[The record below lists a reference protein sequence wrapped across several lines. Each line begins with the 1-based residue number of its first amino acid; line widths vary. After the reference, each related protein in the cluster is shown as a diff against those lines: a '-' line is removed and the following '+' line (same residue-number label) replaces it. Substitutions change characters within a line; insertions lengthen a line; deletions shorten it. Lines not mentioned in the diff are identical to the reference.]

1 MSWVPSNA
9 EELAEYCAKSLPA
22 ARLSSEGVVI
32 TTHCMYPSNGLVRV
46 LLRAGKET
54 VVVSDEGEALG
65 EVLAAGIEVDG
76 ADKLVKHIVKEQGLL
91 IQGGVIRTPG
101 MPILAAPLGVLLV
114 ANTAR
119 DVAHWLYDHKKAK
132 RGRDFRQM
140 LADYLQTAFS
150 EQVAQTEIVGM
161 STKQHKFANVVS
173 FANGRR
179 LIIDP
184 VAKDASSINA
194 RVVANLDVK
203 ARRDPSLIQRII
215 YDDAE
220 SWSASDLNL
229 LQVGADVVPY
239 SQARAVIQ
247 RLAQKELAA

>member
-1 MSWVPSNA
+1 M
-9 EELAEYCAKSLPA
+9 
-22 ARLSSEGVVI
+22 
-32 TTHCMYPSNGLVRV
+32 LVRTG
-46 LLRAGKET
+46 RET

-65 EVLAAGIEVDG
+65 QVLAAGIEVDA
-76 ADKLVKHIVKEQGLL
+76 ADRLVRHIVQEQGLL

-101 MPILAAPLGVLLV
+101 MPIQSAPLGVLLV

-119 DVAHWLYDHKKAK
+119 DVAHWLYDHKKVK
-132 RGRDFRQM
+132 RGRDFRKM
-140 LADYLQTAFS
+140 LADYLQAAFTK
-150 EQVAQTEIVGM
+150 QVAQTEIIGM

-173 FANGRR
+173 FANGRK
-179 LIIDP
+179 LIIDA
-184 VAKDASSINA
+184 VAKDPSSINA

-203 ARRDPSLIQRII
+203 ARHDPTLIQRII

-229 LQVGADVVPY
+229 LQVGADVVPF
-239 SQARAVIQ
+239 SEAKTVIQ